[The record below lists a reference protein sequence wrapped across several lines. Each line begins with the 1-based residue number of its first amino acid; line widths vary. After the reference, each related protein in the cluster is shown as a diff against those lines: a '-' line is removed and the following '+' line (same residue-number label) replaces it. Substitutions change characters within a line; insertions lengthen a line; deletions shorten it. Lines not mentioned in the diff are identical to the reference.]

1 MTIDTSRPLTSRKV
15 PIFYREPTMS
25 ERRRL
30 RQNTTGVVVRARIL
44 QFLVSY
50 KIANDGNSPNCRE
63 IMEACGLS
71 STSVVNYH
79 LDILER
85 SGSILRTR
93 GMSRHILINGGRW
106 TYEEPKT
113 NATR

>member
-1 MTIDTSRPLTSRKV
+1 MTIETSRPLTGRKV

-25 ERRRL
+25 ERRQLHRNVL
-30 RQNTTGVVVRARIL
+30 GVTARVKIME
-44 QFLVSY
+44 FLVSY
-50 KIANDGNSPNCRE
+50 KIAHDGNSPNCRE

-79 LDILER
+79 LDILEQ

-93 GMSRHILINGGRW
+93 GMSRHIMIQGGRW
-106 TYEEPKT
+106 TYEEPKGH
-113 NATR
+113 ATR